1 MNRQSLRPT
10 SIIYVFITFLFVSVC
25 QSWVCD
31 AQFGINKDRAATAAA
46 AAGIEGGGG
55 GTVHS
60 HPADSDDVADSQGK
74 EEPDHQPDRNLLDFD
89 MSKYQE
95 VATKLQITSPDLDG
109 QDAIDLAV
117 LLDAAVQDPETKM
130 MVENLRSSG
139 SKRLEAF
146 EDSTTQAEMVM
157 GLKQTLDELK
167 ALEYLFQDPVRAV
180 TEMTKEGIVDPKRID
195 FYGENP
201 EELAN
206 DTRKGLYFSF
216 VSLAVAA
223 GLLEFRIPDASAA
236 AA

>member
-1 MNRQSLRPT
+1 MSRQSPRPT
-10 SIIYVFITFLFVSVC
+10 SAIYIFIVFLYVLVC
-25 QSWVCD
+25 RPWVCD
-31 AQFGINKDRAATAAA
+31 AQFGINKDRAATAT
-46 AAGIEGGGG
+46 AGAEGQGGK
-55 GTVHS
+55 VHN
-60 HPADSDDVADSQGK
+60 HPADSEDVAESQAK
-74 EEPDHQPDRNLLDFD
+74 AEPGHQSDQHLLDFD

-95 VATKLQITSPDLDG
+95 VATKLQIKAPDLDG

-117 LLDAAVQDPETKM
+117 LLDAALQDPETKM

-180 TEMTKEGIVDPKRID
+180 TEMTKEGIVDPKRVD
-195 FYGENP
+195 YYKENP

-223 GLLEFRIPDASAA
+223 GLL
-236 AA
+236 